1 MKAVSL
7 LLVMVFT
14 LLGLIHLSWVFDS
27 KWGFAESLPTNE
39 EGERV
44 LNPKK
49 FGSAIVGLGLCVF
62 ALFYLLKS
70 GLISLDLPSWVFQ
83 YGSWI
88 IPSIFLLRAIGD
100 FKYIGF
106 FKRIKKT
113 EFGKR
118 DTKLFSPLCFVIA
131 ILGVLLNIIE

>member
-1 MKAVSL
+1 MIIL
-7 LLVMVFT
+7 PLFLVFIFA
-14 LLGLIHLSWVFDS
+14 LLGIIHLSWVFGS
-27 KWGFAESLPTNE
+27 KWGFKESLPTNE
-39 EGERV
+39 EGERM

-49 FGSAIVGLGLCVF
+49 FDSAIVGLGLCFF
-62 ALFYLLKS
+62 ALFYLLES
-70 GLISLDLPSWVFQ
+70 GLISLDLPSWVFR

-88 IPSIFLLRAIGD
+88 IPSIFLLRTIGD

-131 ILGVLLNIIE
+131 ILGVLLNILK